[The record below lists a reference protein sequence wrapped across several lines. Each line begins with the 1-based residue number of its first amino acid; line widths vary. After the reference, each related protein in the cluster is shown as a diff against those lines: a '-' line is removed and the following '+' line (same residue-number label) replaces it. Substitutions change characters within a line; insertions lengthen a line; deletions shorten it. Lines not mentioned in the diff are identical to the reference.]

1 MHAKRFRIYN
11 ILTGSMIENEVNR
24 TKEELLENISELF
37 LKYGLR
43 STSMDDI
50 CSHLKISKK
59 TLYQYFTNKDDVVE
73 QVLLHR
79 RDNHRTQKDIQEL
92 RQHNSIEIML
102 SIRDHIITNLNSR
115 MPANLFDLKK
125 YHPDVYQ
132 RVNEKDQIFIHDLL
146 NDVITKGIK
155 EGNFRENIDREVQ
168 VYLFTKQMAFLG
180 EPEMM
185 SEIKYSPEIVVS
197 TIVENVIRSFSTS
210 KGIQELEKLDN
221 NDNNIQKK
229 EIRA

>member
-1 MHAKRFRIYN
+1 MHTKRFRIYN

-229 EIRA
+229 K